1 MTEKPL
7 SERKKQILNAIVTA
21 HIAYG
26 EPVGS
31 KLLADNRDLRCS
43 SATIRNEMAELE
55 AMGYLEQP
63 HTSAGRVPSERGY
76 RYYVDM
82 LRERYEDTNET
93 ISHLNLAMQEKLT
106 ELDEILSEASRL
118 ASSLTNYT
126 GIALKP
132 RTSRTTVEKFEAV
145 YLSERNFILVMV
157 MTGGSVKTK
166 NVHLAFA
173 VEKSDIDKLMIL
185 FNRHLSH
192 KTADKLTV
200 SVICDIERDMGIT
213 AAAVVS
219 PLVKTVYEAMNEED
233 GGEVRVEGVNR
244 LLQYPEYSDVGE
256 FRNMLGMLEEKDR
269 LLDIFDA
276 GADSTDDMS
285 IYIGK
290 ENGVDVMKNS
300 TLIYR
305 TIRKNGEVIGAIGI
319 IGPQRMDYSKVI
331 ETIDRLA
338 SGVDRMINDK
348 TATPG
353 LPPKQSGED

>member
-1 MTEKPL
+1 
-7 SERKKQILNAIVTA
+7 
-21 HIAYG
+21 
-26 EPVGS
+26 
-31 KLLADNRDLRCS
+31 
-43 SATIRNEMAELE
+43 
-55 AMGYLEQP
+55 
-63 HTSAGRVPSERGY
+63 
-76 RYYVDM
+76 
-82 LRERYEDTNET
+82 
-93 ISHLNLAMQEKLT
+93 
-106 ELDEILSEASRL
+106 
-118 ASSLTNYT
+118 
-126 GIALKP
+126 
-132 RTSRTTVEKFEAV
+132 
-145 YLSERNFILVMV
+145 
-157 MTGGSVKTK
+157 
-166 NVHLAFA
+166 
-173 VEKSDIDKLMIL
+173 
-185 FNRHLSH
+185 
-192 KTADKLTV
+192 
-200 SVICDIERDMGIT
+200 
-213 AAAVVS
+213 
-219 PLVKTVYEAMNEED
+219 MNEED

-305 TIRKNGEVIGAIGI
+305 TIRKNGEVIGAIGV

-348 TATPG
+348 TAAQG

>member
-1 MTEKPL
+1 
-7 SERKKQILNAIVTA
+7 
-21 HIAYG
+21 
-26 EPVGS
+26 
-31 KLLADNRDLRCS
+31 
-43 SATIRNEMAELE
+43 
-55 AMGYLEQP
+55 
-63 HTSAGRVPSERGY
+63 
-76 RYYVDM
+76 
-82 LRERYEDTNET
+82 
-93 ISHLNLAMQEKLT
+93 
-106 ELDEILSEASRL
+106 
-118 ASSLTNYT
+118 
-126 GIALKP
+126 
-132 RTSRTTVEKFEAV
+132 
-145 YLSERNFILVMV
+145 

-173 VEKSDIDKLMIL
+173 VEKSDVDKLMIL

-305 TIRKNGEVIGAIGI
+305 TIRKNGEVIGAIGV

-348 TATPG
+348 TAAPG